1 MMQAYF
7 MMIKC
12 ELGKTY
18 QVAAYLSDNIEGV
31 SEVYSTSG
39 NYDLL
44 VKFYI
49 EDGKDIGKFV
59 SDHVH
64 TVPHIKDTYT
74 ICVFDAFTPAQ

>member
-1 MMQAYF
+1 MQAFF

-18 QVAAYLSDNIEGV
+18 DVSAYISDNIPGV

-44 VKFYI
+44 AKFYI

-59 SDHVH
+59 ADHVH
-64 TVPHIKDTYT
+64 AVPHIKDTYT
-74 ICVFDAFTPAQ
+74 IIVFDAFTPSQ